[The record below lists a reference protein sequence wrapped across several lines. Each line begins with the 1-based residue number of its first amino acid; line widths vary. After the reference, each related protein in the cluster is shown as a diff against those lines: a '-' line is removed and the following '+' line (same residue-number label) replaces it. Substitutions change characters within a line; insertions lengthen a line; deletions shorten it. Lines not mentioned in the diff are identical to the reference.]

1 MKGFGEAN
9 AELRMTGEG
18 AVTETNSFKGVTV
31 DSGIEPGG
39 IAGDGLNLAEEG
51 PRVTLGLCS
60 FPNSLRYDE
69 VFARDSV
76 NETRS
81 WSLVW
86 EKVLDYYDARLGDW
100 VED

>member
-1 MKGFGEAN
+1 V
-9 AELRMTGEG
+9 TGEDDVKG
-18 AVTETNSFKGVTV
+18 TNSFVGVTV
-31 DSGIEPGG
+31 DSGIEPSG

-69 VFARDSV
+69 VFARGSV
-76 NETRS
+76 DETRS
-81 WSLVW
+81 SSLVW
-86 EKVLDYYDARLGDW
+86 EKVLDYYDVRLEDW